1 VYDKLPH
8 LNGKMIGCTQP
19 RRVATTSIAR
29 RVAEEMDVDL
39 GSEVG
44 HSIRFEDL
52 TSSKTFLKYMTDGT
66 LFREAMYDP
75 LLTRYSAIV
84 LDEIHERSLS
94 VDILMGLL
102 KNVCKERKDL
112 TVVIMSATLD
122 AEKFQ
127 KYFDSAPILVNIL
140 FIIIIETNHFFIL
153 FIFLSF

>member
-1 VYDKLPH
+1 
-8 LNGKMIGCTQP
+8 MIGCTQP

-29 RVAEEMDVDL
+29 RVAEELDVDL

-52 TSSKTFLKYMTDGT
+52 TSSKTFLKYMTGGT

-84 LDEIHERSLS
+84 LDEIHERSLN

-102 KNVCKERKDL
+102 KKFCKERKDL

-122 AEKFQ
+122 AGKFQ
-127 KYFDSAPILVNIL
+127 KYFDNAPILVNIL
-140 FIIIIETNHFFIL
+140 FYLLLSSKPTFTFL
-153 FIFLSF
+153 FLEYIG